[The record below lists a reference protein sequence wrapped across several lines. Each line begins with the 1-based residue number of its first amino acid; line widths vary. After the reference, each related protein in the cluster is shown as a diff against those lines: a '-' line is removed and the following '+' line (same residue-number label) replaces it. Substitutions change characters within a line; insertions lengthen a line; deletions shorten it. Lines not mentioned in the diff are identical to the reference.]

1 MNITK
6 SFSFL
11 LLLTGISTSLMA
23 QTTDDDYAKLLSES
37 PFNEMY
43 PRVIAED
50 AAEYFGE
57 FNMLFS
63 KGPIAPKEARLA
75 AISASAVLRC
85 EYCITAQVH
94 LARKEGATED
104 EIKAAIQIAAEISRF
119 STLLYG
125 NEFGLERLNQI
136 LGIPDEESGG
146 EVAE

>member
-1 MNITK
+1 MKITK
-6 SFSFL
+6 LVSLSL
-11 LLLTGISTSLMA
+11 LLSLFCSPLIA
-23 QTTDDDYAKLLSES
+23 QTTDDNYEKFLSES

-85 EYCITAQVH
+85 EYCISAQVH

-104 EIKAAIQIAAEISRF
+104 EIKAAVQIAAEISRF

-136 LGIPDEESGG
+136 LGIPGEGVEEV
-146 EVAE
+146 EE

>member
-1 MNITK
+1 MKITK
-6 SFSFL
+6 LVSLSL
-11 LLLTGISTSLMA
+11 LLSLFCSPLIA
-23 QTTDDDYAKLLSES
+23 QTTDDNYEKFLSES

-85 EYCITAQVH
+85 EYFISPQVH
-94 LARKEGATED
+94 LARK
-104 EIKAAIQIAAEISRF
+104 
-119 STLLYG
+119 
-125 NEFGLERLNQI
+125 
-136 LGIPDEESGG
+136 
-146 EVAE
+146 

>member
-1 MNITK
+1 MKIIK
-6 SFSFL
+6 LVSLSL
-11 LLLTGISTSLMA
+11 LLSLFCSPLIA
-23 QTTDDDYAKLLSES
+23 QTTDDNYEKFLSES

-85 EYCITAQVH
+85 EYCISAQVH

-136 LGIPDEESGG
+136 LGIPGEGVEEV
-146 EVAE
+146 EK

>member
-1 MNITK
+1 MKITK
-6 SFSFL
+6 LVSLSL
-11 LLLTGISTSLMA
+11 LLSLFCSPLIA
-23 QTTDDDYAKLLSES
+23 QTTDDNYEKFLSES

-85 EYCITAQVH
+85 EYCISAQVH

-136 LGIPDEESGG
+136 LGIPGEGVEEV
-146 EVAE
+146 EE